1 MVLILRPLEASII
14 LIIFLSFYLLYSLI
28 FKKLLKKWGKER
40 MEYDG
45 LILKYTQQALKG
57 FREIKLYQQE
67 TFFERILMKKVFKKE
82 ILLKNISI
90 LLHLYQDILLKF

>member
-67 TFFERILMKKVFKKE
+67 TFFERILMKKSFQKRNTFK
-82 ILLKNISI
+82 I
-90 LLHLYQDILLKF
+90 YQYYCTCTKIYY